1 MVLYDMALVEIDSLT
16 KKYGNLTALDSFSF
30 QLNEG
35 EIVGLL
41 GRNGAGKTTAMKLIL
56 DLIRP
61 TSGTI
66 KIMGKNHYNHTM
78 RRQIGFLPE
87 NPALTLH
94 LSAINSL
101 NYYGM
106 LIGLDKATRKKKIDM
121 LLNRMGLFDYRNT
134 RINGFSLGMQQRIA
148 FSQAV
153 MGEPKILILDEPTS
167 GLDPIWRRE
176 IRSII
181 REMTNNGCGVFLS
194 SHILA
199 EIELECDRAI
209 IIDKGKVI
217 KEGKIDTLITV
228 KRQYEVE
235 VNHFKQS
242 LIKNIDKIGRVL
254 EINGNKLRI
263 ELNGGFA
270 PQDIIDAVNKEGVD
284 IISLSSFKL
293 TLEEVFV
300 DLVKEKDKRK

>member
-1 MVLYDMALVEIDSLT
+1 MTLIEIDSLT
-16 KKYGNLTALDSFSF
+16 KRYGRLTALDSFSF
-30 QLNEG
+30 RLEEG

-56 DLIRP
+56 DLIKP
-61 TSGTI
+61 TKGTI
-66 KIMGKNHYNHTM
+66 KIMGKNHYNHLT
-78 RRQIGFLPE
+78 RRDIGFLPE

-94 LSAINSL
+94 LSAINAL

-106 LIGLDKATRKKKIDM
+106 LIGLDRVARKKKIDM
-121 LLNRMGLFDYRNT
+121 LLNRMGLYDVRKG
-134 RINGFSLGMQQRIA
+134 RISVFSLGMQQRVS
-148 FSQAV
+148 FSQAI

-181 REMTNNGCGVFLS
+181 REMANNGCGVFLS

-209 IIDKGKVI
+209 IIDKGKIV
-217 KEGKIDTLITV
+217 KEGKIESLITV

-235 VNHFKQS
+235 VSEFKES
-242 LIKNIDKIGRVL
+242 LIKKIEKIGRVL
-254 EINGNKLRI
+254 EINGNKLRV
-263 ELNGGFA
+263 ELNGGFS
-270 PQDIIDAVNKEGVD
+270 PQDIIDIINKVGID
-284 IISLSSFKL
+284 IITLSSFKL

-300 DLVKEKDKRK
+300 DLVKEKEQVK

>member
-1 MVLYDMALVEIDSLT
+1 MTLIEIDSLT
-16 KKYGNLTALDSFSF
+16 KRYGRLIALDDFSF
-30 QLNEG
+30 KLEEG

-56 DLIRP
+56 DLIKP
-61 TSGTI
+61 TRGTI
-66 KIMGKNHYNHTM
+66 KIMAKPHYNHQV
-78 RRQIGFLPE
+78 RRHLGFLPE

-94 LSAINSL
+94 LSAQDAL

-106 LIGLDKATRKKKIDM
+106 LIGLDKKTRKKRIDM
-121 LLNRMGLFDYRNT
+121 LLNRMGLQSDRK
-134 RINGFSLGMQQRIA
+134 RRLSEFSLGMQQRIS
-148 FSQAV
+148 FSQAI

-181 REMTNNGCGVFLS
+181 REMANNGCGVLLS

-199 EIELECDRAI
+199 EIELECDRVI
-209 IIDKGKVI
+209 IIDEGRI
-217 KEGKIDTLITV
+217 LKEGKIDTLITV

-235 VNHFKQS
+235 VSEFKDS
-242 LIKNIDKIGRVL
+242 LINKIEKIGSLL

-263 ELNGGFA
+263 ELNGGFS
-270 PQDIIDAVNKEGVD
+270 PQDIIDIVNKIGID
-284 IISLSSFKL
+284 IISISSFKL
-293 TLEEVFV
+293 TFEEVFV
-300 DLVKEKDKRK
+300 DLLKEKEQVK